1 MFVPRLGHP
10 LDMATETRVVG
21 GTQPVFRSH
30 VQVDKAAVAR
40 NLASID
46 FVAAEDMSDVV
57 NIAAAVHMAAVY
69 MRSNLAE
76 AVHIAAKEE
85 LLG

>member
-1 MFVPRLGHP
+1 
-10 LDMATETRVVG
+10 MATETRFVG
-21 GTQPVFRSH
+21 GMQPVFRSH
-30 VQVDKAAVAR
+30 VPVDKAAVAR

-46 FVAAEDMSDVV
+46 FVVAEDMSDAL
-57 NIAAAVHMAAVY
+57 NIAAAVYMAAVY

-76 AVHIAAKEE
+76 AVYMVAKEE